1 MEVKLLH
8 LYDDV
13 MNLYGEYANVAIL
26 ARYLTDLGHTVSVDT
41 LSLYEKKDIS
51 AYDFYFMGAGTE
63 RRQKLA
69 LSQLGRYREA
79 LQRACDA
86 GKVMLFTG
94 NSFELLGARLQ
105 DAEGKTFEGL
115 HIAEFV
121 STEGKRRITGDCL
134 AKFDDT
140 GDTLVGFINK
150 CSKTTGVETPLFT
163 LEMGFGNEADRGAEG
178 FRKNN
183 CFGTHLTGPILVKNP
198 AMLKYAAKLLLGEA
212 YSDTVTYSYMEKGY
226 ETTLTELRKRFELTK
241 K

>member
-26 ARYLTDLGHTVSVDT
+26 ARYLTDLGHSVSVDT
-41 LSLYEKKDIS
+41 LSLYEEKDIS
-51 AYDFYFMGAGTE
+51 AYHFYFMGAGTE

-69 LSQLGRYREA
+69 LSQLMRYREV
-79 LQRACDA
+79 LQQAFNA

-94 NSFELLGARLQ
+94 NSFELLGARVQ
-105 DAEGKTFEGL
+105 DADGKAFDGL

-121 STEGKRRITGDCL
+121 STESKRRVTGDCL
-134 AKFDDT
+134 ATFDET

-163 LEMGFGNEADRGAEG
+163 LEMGFGNEADKGAEG

-198 AMLKYAAKLLLGEA
+198 AMLKYIAKLLLSEA
-212 YSDTVTYSYMEKGY
+212 YSDTVAYPYMEKSY
-226 ETTLTELRKRFELTK
+226 ATTVSELRKRLELTK